1 MTADSVQIQP
11 NIYNEGNR
19 AVNLRPNEKIQ
30 TQIRESTP
38 VHLGRTTQTIEH
50 PHVTVTI
57 TADPVHNEEEEGGFK
72 LPDDDV
78 DIQDNYND

>member
-19 AVNLRPNEKIQ
+19 PVNLRPNEKIQ

-38 VHLGRTTQTIEH
+38 VHLGRTT
-50 PHVTVTI
+50 
-57 TADPVHNEEEEGGFK
+57 
-72 LPDDDV
+72 
-78 DIQDNYND
+78 